1 MSTGADSTGTDSTGT
16 RSAGIRS
23 TGTDSTGTDGARAGA
38 AAPVTAQ
45 DRARCPATAV
55 LHRIGDR
62 WSVVLICL
70 LAERPR
76 GYNELDRAVADL
88 SRRVLTRALRTLE
101 AEGYVRRTALPGPPY
116 RVEYALTGLGESLHT
131 AVAELGA
138 WADTHHDG

>member
-1 MSTGADSTGTDSTGT
+1 M
-16 RSAGIRS
+16 
-23 TGTDSTGTDGARAGA
+23 STGTDGPPDGA
-38 AAPVTAQ
+38 AAPVTAE

-62 WSVVLICL
+62 WSVVLVCL

-101 AEGYVRRTALPGPPY
+101 AEGYVKRTARTEPPY
-116 RVEYALTGLGESLHT
+116 RVEYALTDAGRSLHA

-138 WADTHHDG
+138 WAGARHGGPRAR

>member
-1 MSTGADSTGTDSTGT
+1 M
-16 RSAGIRS
+16 
-23 TGTDSTGTDGARAGA
+23 STGTDGTPDGARAVA
-38 AAPVTAQ
+38 AALVTAAAVTAAPVTAQ

-88 SRRVLTRALRTLE
+88 SRRVLTRSLRTLE
-101 AEGYVRRTALPGPPY
+101 AEGYVRRTARPGPPY
-116 RVEYALTGLGESLHT
+116 RVEYALTGLGESLHA
-131 AVAELGA
+131 AVRELGE
-138 WADTHHDG
+138 WAAAHDGGPREG